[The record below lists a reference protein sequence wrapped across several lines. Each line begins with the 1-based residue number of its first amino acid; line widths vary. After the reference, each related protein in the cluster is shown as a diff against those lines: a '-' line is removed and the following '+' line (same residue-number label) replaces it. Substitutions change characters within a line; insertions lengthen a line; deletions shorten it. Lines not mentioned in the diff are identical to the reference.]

1 MAVPD
6 LRPEE
11 IQVTENG
18 SKRPVES
25 VRFVKPG
32 EAAAGAPGPGNL
44 ISLVFSGMDLNQ
56 QKRARQAVEELL
68 KHDLGPNTQ
77 IGVFRIG
84 LQLWTVQP
92 FTNDLALVR
101 QAVEKAASNQD
112 EALAQP
118 DAAARGQ
125 VADTLAL
132 LATGKAG
139 DPAAVSRAE
148 VLGRIMRQGDRLLR
162 QQQEGSPLYLL
173 MAVAKGQATAPGRK
187 TVLYFTGGLTVSG
200 NLNDFF
206 KSTISEANR
215 AHVAFYAIDVSGL
228 AIDSEARTRA
238 RHARGRPEGQLE
250 QRPPRGR
257 GNDHEQGAAGRP
269 GGGQHAHQLGSSR
282 STSSARTPAA
292 SPSST

>member
-1 MAVPD
+1 MRTALALILGFLLVGPAAPAPAADVPVADKVVLDVVVKVKDVAVPD

-68 KHDLGPNTQ
+68 KHDLGPDTQ

-101 QAVEKAASNQD
+101 QAVEKAACNQD
-112 EALAQP
+112 
-118 DAAARGQ
+118 
-125 VADTLAL
+125 
-132 LATGKAG
+132 
-139 DPAAVSRAE
+139 
-148 VLGRIMRQGDRLLR
+148 
-162 QQQEGSPLYLL
+162 
-173 MAVAKGQATAPGRK
+173 
-187 TVLYFTGGLTVSG
+187 
-200 NLNDFF
+200 
-206 KSTISEANR
+206 
-215 AHVAFYAIDVSGL
+215 
-228 AIDSEARTRA
+228 
-238 RHARGRPEGQLE
+238 
-250 QRPPRGR
+250 
-257 GNDHEQGAAGRP
+257 
-269 GGGQHAHQLGSSR
+269 
-282 STSSARTPAA
+282 
-292 SPSST
+292 

>member
-1 MAVPD
+1 MRTALALILGFLLVGPAAPARAADPPVADRVVLDVVVKAKDVAVPD

-18 SKRPVES
+18 SKRPIES

-32 EAAAGAPGPGNL
+32 EAAAGAPGPGHL

-139 DPAAVSRAE
+139 DPAVVSRAE

-173 MAVAKGQATAPGRK
+173 MAVAKGQATAPGSQDRP
-187 TVLYFTGGLTVSG
+187 LLHGRADGLRQS
-200 NLNDFF
+200 
-206 KSTISEANR
+206 STTSSSRRSAR
-215 AHVAFYAIDVSGL
+215 PT
-228 AIDSEARTRA
+228 ARTW
-238 RHARGRPEGQLE
+238 P
-250 QRPPRGR
+250 
-257 GNDHEQGAAGRP
+257 
-269 GGGQHAHQLGSSR
+269 STR
-282 STSSARTPAA
+282 ST
-292 SPSST
+292 